1 MDEGCRRIPLICG
14 YVFAHVNTTTT
25 PSASILGTLVHM
37 ATENDEPRMSKNID
51 LVHTSASGD
60 QKRYGVF
67 RIVTHIEFRCG
78 LSALD

>member
-1 MDEGCRRIPLICG
+1 M
-14 YVFAHVNTTTT
+14 
-25 PSASILGTLVHM
+25 PSASILGTLVDR
-37 ATENDEPRMSKNID
+37 ATENDEPRIFRNID
-51 LVHTSASGD
+51 LVHTSIPGD